1 MGRLTEP
8 AKMCCSLGLTLKQEC
23 FQIVKRDRKKEEGE
37 REREREGGRK
47 EERRNESRGDMSL
60 TLRNSSGSNLHIY
73 DHSPE

>member
-37 REREREGGRK
+37 RERERERGREEGG
-47 EERRNESRGDMSL
+47 EEE
-60 TLRNSSGSNLHIY
+60 
-73 DHSPE
+73 